1 MNAFLLFEIPF
12 WARIDATPLAE
23 YSESGPLVWSIEKK
37 REAIGYSMGGTGH
50 NRTLDEVRYL
60 RIVSAIP
67 AAGATAQN
75 DYVSL
80 VAVQPIAE
88 AGLAEQLRDLA
99 ELKAQGV
106 LTDEEFAAAK
116 AKVLSP

>member
-1 MNAFLLFEIPF
+1 M
-12 WARIDATPLAE
+12 
-23 YSESGPLVWSIEKK
+23 
-37 REAIGYSMGGTGH
+37 
-50 NRTLDEVRYL
+50 
-60 RIVSAIP
+60 SAIP
-67 AAGATAQN
+67 AAGATAHN

-80 VAVQPIAE
+80 VAVQPIAG

-116 AKVLSP
+116 AKVISP